1 MKKNSNVPLA
11 LGIIAVVIALMALLF
26 FNQEDRYNWNPTFQ
40 QSGDQPYDYSLFKKT
55 IASSYDASDFHEI
68 KNLYLDSSFLESQNG
83 LIVSINPYL
92 ILDSIEI
99 SKLLESA
106 SLGNNIFISTLNPV
120 SVLEVLRPPCVGEDF
135 NSMDEKRAKTIIPSL
150 FGESEGPEISYWVR
164 EDKERFSWTYFNF
177 KNCPEQELEIL
188 GSFEAIGV
196 HHANFVKFEHG
207 KGSVYLHSTP
217 LIFTNI
223 HFKNDAVFKH
233 SNHIFELI
241 PHKKMYYV
249 DLEYAESDYANKPP
263 VSESPLRF
271 ILANPPLKW
280 AWYLILILT
289 VIYVF
294 NAMRRTQKPIPVY
307 TLPENETANYLDVV
321 SRLYQKEGNHKHI
334 IGIQEKLLHR
344 HLRNKYRL
352 NFNKPNQE
360 FYIDA
365 AKRLQMTPIY
375 LKEKMTM
382 LERAK
387 NNSTLSDEEF
397 KNIIDQIKEFYQKC
411 P

>member
-1 MKKNSNVPLA
+1 
-11 LGIIAVVIALMALLF
+11 
-26 FNQEDRYNWNPTFQ
+26 
-40 QSGDQPYDYSLFKKT
+40 
-55 IASSYDASDFHEI
+55 
-68 KNLYLDSSFLESQNG
+68 
-83 LIVSINPYL
+83 
-92 ILDSIEI
+92 
-99 SKLLESA
+99 
-106 SLGNNIFISTLNPV
+106 
-120 SVLEVLRPPCVGEDF
+120 
-135 NSMDEKRAKTIIPSL
+135 
-150 FGESEGPEISYWVR
+150 
-164 EDKERFSWTYFNF
+164 
-177 KNCPEQELEIL
+177 
-188 GSFEAIGV
+188 
-196 HHANFVKFEHG
+196 
-207 KGSVYLHSTP
+207 
-217 LIFTNI
+217 
-223 HFKNDAVFKH
+223 
-233 SNHIFELI
+233 
-241 PHKKMYYV
+241 MYYV

-289 VIYVF
+289 IIYVF

-307 TLPENETANYLDVV
+307 TLPENDTANYLDVV